1 MKNFYTA
8 SFALSKNNVIATPL
22 SGGSYNPE
30 LSSRDN
36 PVNIRSPI
44 GNGIAT
50 SRSANMNGTRD
61 DNNTKFVYAKR
72 VAKMA
77 DPTITNTLKLAS
89 QRSEDVV

>member
-36 PVNIRSPI
+36 PANIK
-44 GNGIAT
+44 T
-50 SRSANMNGTRD
+50 SYWYRDRHVPLSGTRD
-61 DNNTKFVYAKR
+61 DNNTK
-72 VAKMA
+72 
-77 DPTITNTLKLAS
+77 IN
-89 QRSEDVV
+89 